1 MRKKENYVKMNWC
14 KEIKKIDGKKEK
26 RRENNFT

>member
-14 KEIKKIDGKKEK
+14 KEIKKIDGKKGEK
-26 RRENNFT
+26 EGK